1 MGETTTKRNGL
12 KTMAMSVKESELNE
26 ELLRESILR
35 NIRLWKHACAPDLA
49 GLICYCVTVDKLI
62 PVLESLVSE
71 GVLKH
76 MEKESRDPRDY
87 AGPYMTRYRLVA

>member
-1 MGETTTKRNGL
+1 
-12 KTMAMSVKESELNE
+12 MAMSVKKLEADLNE

-35 NIRLWKHACAPDLA
+35 NIRHWNHACAPDLA
-49 GLICYCVTVDKLI
+49 GLIGHGVTVDRLI
-62 PVLESLVSE
+62 PVLESLVRE

-87 AGPYMTRYRLVA
+87 TGPNKTRYGLAA